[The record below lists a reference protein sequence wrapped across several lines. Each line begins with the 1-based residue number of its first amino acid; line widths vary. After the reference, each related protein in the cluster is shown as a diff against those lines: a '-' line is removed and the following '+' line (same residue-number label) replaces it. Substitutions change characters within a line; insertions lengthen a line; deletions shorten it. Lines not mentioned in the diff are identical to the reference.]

1 MGIITAPASQGCHDE
16 LTQMLESQTALIAGA
31 LVLLLLL
38 TWKYR
43 ALLVLAWHEY
53 IRLCFMNFISGMSK
67 EERILNWVKQ
77 NAVVGNAQ
85 SVVEAIDKYCYE
97 KEWAMNVGDV
107 KGLIMDKIIEETKPK
122 ILLELG
128 TYCGYSAVRMAR
140 LLPPG
145 GHLFSIEFNE
155 SFAAIA
161 QQVIQMA
168 GLQDKV
174 TILKGPSQE
183 IIPQLKKKYEI
194 NTVDMVFLDHWKE
207 RYVPDTK
214 LLEDS
219 GVLRKGSVLLAD
231 NVICPG
237 APAFLEY
244 VRNNKR
250 YECTNYPSTVE
261 YTNMEDALEKAVFL
275 G

>member
-1 MGIITAPASQGCHDE
+1 
-16 LTQMLESQTALIAGA
+16 MLESQTILIAGA
-31 LVLLLLL
+31 LLLLLL
-38 TWKYR
+38 AWKFR
-43 ALLVLAWHEY
+43 NFLVFFWHEQ
-53 IRLCFMNFISGMSK
+53 ILPFIKDFMSGLSK
-67 EERILNWVKQ
+67 EERILDWVKQ
-77 NAVVGNAQ
+77 HAVVGDPQ
-85 SVVEAIDKYCYE
+85 SVLDTIDQYCYQ

-107 KGLIMDKIIEETKPK
+107 KGLIVDKVIEEVKPK

-145 GHLFSIEFNE
+145 GHLFSIECNE

-161 QQVIQMA
+161 QQVIEVA
-168 GLQDKV
+168 GLQDKIS
-174 TILKGPSQE
+174 ILKGPSQE

-194 NTVDMVFLDHWKE
+194 NTVDMVFLDHWKSC
-207 RYVPDTK
+207 YVPDTK
-214 LLEDS
+214 LLEES

-237 APAFLEY
+237 APDFLEY
-244 VRNNKR
+244 VRNSQR
-250 YECTNYPSTVE
+250 YECTNYPATVE
-261 YTNMEDALEKAVFL
+261 YMHMNDALEKAVFL